1 MGKDLKG
8 KEMGSG
14 LSQRIDGVYCARFV
28 NRFGKRVSLY
38 SSSRSEIKD
47 MLQTAIYEDKMK
59 INVQDN
65 STTLNEWYVRWLNIH
80 KDGLLK
86 PSTRNM
92 YNQVFDLHISPNLG
106 KYKLQGFTTTQIKEF
121 IISLKD
127 EKSLD
132 FATQNRARIMLQDMF
147 DKALNDELVRRNP
160 VKGIKLVRRMKEIG
174 EDEIGDD
181 VKVLTV
187 DEQQEFFDC
196 CKGTFYDN
204 LFTVMVSTGL
214 RIGEVAALTWKDID
228 IKKKEI
234 TVTKTLLYQK
244 FDELGDTKKTFHL
257 GTPKTKTSIRKVPIN
272 RQCEV
277 VLKKQWMQKQVVSKK
292 RPKAVPKEFKDLLFT
307 TKFNTPLNVQIV
319 SDSIRAVINEI
330 NLTRDTLEEM
340 EYFSSHT
347 FRHSFATRC
356 FEAGIKPKII
366 QSYLGHATL
375 QMTMDLYASSLKYH
389 KDSEMELLENILDAT
404 MTTSD
409 GKIEQRYIKASNGVE
424 NDKGNVIKFNG
435 VKMA

>member
-14 LSQRIDGVYCARFV
+14 LSQRNDGVYCARFV

-38 SSSRSEIKD
+38 SSNRSEIKD

-65 STTLNEWYVRWLNIH
+65 SLTLNEWYKTWLSIH

-86 PSTRNM
+86 PSTRNI
-92 YNQVFDLHISPNLG
+92 YNQVFNLHISPALG
-106 KYKLQGFTTTQIKEF
+106 RYKIQDFTTTQIKEF
-121 IISLKD
+121 IISLKVM
-127 EKSLD
+127 KGLD

-147 DKALNDELVRRNP
+147 DKALFDELIRRNP
-160 VKGIKLVRRMKEIG
+160 VKGIKIARKIKEVG
-174 EDEIGDD
+174 EDEIGEDI
-181 VKVLTV
+181 KVLIL

-204 LFTVMVSTGL
+204 FFTVMVATGL
-214 RIGEVAALTWKDID
+214 RIGEIAALTWADID
-228 IKKKEI
+228 LVKKEI
-234 TVTKTLLYQK
+234 SVTKTLLYQK
-244 FDELGDTKKTFHL
+244 YEDLGDTKKTFHI

-277 VLKKQWMQKQVVSKK
+277 ALKKQWMQKQVVSKK
-292 RPKAVPKEFKDLLFT
+292 RPKSVSKEFQDLLFT

-319 SDSIRAVINEI
+319 SDAIRSIIDEI
-330 NLTRDTLEEM
+330 NLTKDKLEEM
-340 EYFSSHT
+340 EYFSSHA
-347 FRHSFATRC
+347 FRHTFATRC

-375 QMTMDLYASSLKYH
+375 QMTMDLYASSSGDH
-389 KDSEMELLENILDAT
+389 KSSEMALLENILD
-404 MTTSD
+404 TTLTAD
-409 GKIEQRYIKASNGVE
+409 DCKIEQRYIEAYNG
-424 NDKGNVIKFNG
+424 
-435 VKMA
+435 A